1 MKICF
6 PVQKDEGIESKVYDH
21 FGSASLF
28 VIVDTDTMDIV
39 TIANQDEHHTHGACN
54 PVRALNGHKVSSI
67 VVGGIG
73 SGALHKLMQHNI
85 RVFQTQA
92 PTVKENLMLLQNKS
106 LPEFTLQH
114 TCMGHEHGGG
124 CAHY

>member
-6 PVQKDEGIESKVYDH
+6 PVQSNEGIESKVYNH

-28 VIVDTDTMDIV
+28 MIVDTDSMDIL
-39 TIANQDEHHTHGACN
+39 TIANHDQHHTHGACN
-54 PVRALNGHKVSSI
+54 PVRALNGHKISAI
-67 VVGGIG
+67 VAEGIG
-73 SGALHKLMQHNI
+73 AGALHKLTQHNI

-92 PTVKENLMLLQNKS
+92 ATVKENLILLKNQS

-114 TCMGHEHGGG
+114 ACMGHGHGGG
-124 CAHY
+124 CAHH